1 VTQSRLEAALTVF
14 DDPTAKARE
23 LLRLHRSWQST
34 SEVPEPVRTV
44 VARAWR
50 RQGPAGNRRGHLGDA
65 ALAERRDRADALASV
80 LPLLRDRLLPL
91 AGEAG
96 NELVVS
102 DDEGYVLWVSGPAA
116 VRRKSEELGF
126 VQGARWRERDVGV
139 NSLGTAMEERRPV
152 QIFGPEHGA
161 EEQHSWV
168 CTSAPI
174 LGHKAGVPV
183 GVVTLSGSY
192 RTAHPHTLSLVSMAA
207 REAMDHLARAHDGEL
222 RRLAL
227 EGSTQRG
234 AAVPGGAC
242 RGTLV
247 VDDAGWVASAE
258 GFGVGERIR
267 LPAALAA
274 GLAWLPG
281 LGQVHAEPLDGG
293 WILRAARASVELELR
308 AGPSPS
314 VVLCSGATSTEI
326 PLSARHFELLTL
338 LAAHPRGLEAREVLA
353 RLDSAQT
360 EVTVRAEFSRLRK
373 RLGGLIESRPYRLTV
388 PAAVVR
394 P

>member
-1 VTQSRLEAALTVF
+1 MTQSRLEAALTVF

-34 SEVPEPVRTV
+34 SQIPEPVRTV

-50 RQGPAGNRRGHLGDA
+50 RQGPAGDRRGHLGDA
-65 ALAERRDRADALASV
+65 ALAERRDRAGALASV

-161 EEQHSWV
+161 EEQHAWV

-207 REAMDHLARAHDGEL
+207 REAMDHLARAHDGDL

-227 EGSTQRG
+227 EGSVHRS

-242 RGTLV
+242 RGTIV

-267 LPAALAA
+267 LPAALEA

-293 WILRAARASVELELR
+293 WILRGARASAELELR
-308 AGPSPS
+308 AGPPPS
-314 VVLCSGATSTEI
+314 VVLCAGAEVTEI
-326 PLSARHFELLTL
+326 PLSARHFELLSL

-360 EVTVRAEFSRLRK
+360 EVTVRAEVSRLRK

-388 PAAVVR
+388 PAAVMR

>member
-1 VTQSRLEAALTVF
+1 MTQPRLEAALTVF

-34 SEVPEPVRTV
+34 SEIPHPVRTV
-44 VARAWR
+44 VARAWQ
-50 RQGPAGNRRGHLGDA
+50 RQGAPPGRRGPLDDA
-65 ALAERRDRADALASV
+65 ALAERRERAGALASV
-80 LPLLRDRLLPL
+80 LPLLMDRLMPL
-91 AGEAG
+91 AAEAG

-161 EEQHSWV
+161 EEQHTWV

-174 LGHKAGVPV
+174 LGPKSGAPL

-192 RTAHPHTLSLVSMAA
+192 RTAHPHTLSLVSMTA
-207 REAMDHLARAHDGEL
+207 REAMDLLGRAHDGEL

-227 EGSTQRG
+227 AAAAGSGVLGR
-234 AAVPGGAC
+234 
-242 RGTLV
+242 RLV
-247 VDDAGWVASAE
+247 VDDAGWVASAD

-267 LPAALAA
+267 LPAGLAA
-274 GLAWLPG
+274 GQHWVPG
-281 LGQVHAEPLDGG
+281 VGPMQVERLDGG
-293 WILRAARASVELELR
+293 WVLRPATARAELELR
-308 AGPSPS
+308 PGPPPS
-314 VVLCSGATSTEI
+314 AVLGSGEGATEI
-326 PLSARHFELLTL
+326 PLTARHFELLAL

-353 RLDSAQT
+353 RLDGAQT
-360 EVTVRAEFSRLRK
+360 EVTVRAELSRLRK

-394 P
+394 